1 MLQQS
6 NFALGSNSHVLVSKP
21 RWLNATVFPA
31 PRPSKTFACAAFDL
45 RCAADQT
52 ELATTPDSHAS
63 LASEEVAPVCNQDV
77 SDEDISAYAK
87 SQHAEV
93 FATSAKTGAGV
104 RRLFA
109 AIAED
114 LATTVQ
120 EAHVQHAH
128 THRHTVR
135 PALPTFMN
143 SRPGTSPSS
152 PLDGSHNSTYTR
164 TQRKYFQ
171 YCCF

>member
-1 MLQQS
+1 MI
-6 NFALGSNSHVLVSKP
+6 ASKP
-21 RWLNATVFPA
+21 QQPNATVSTA
-31 PRPSKTFACAAFDL
+31 PRSSRTIACTTDL

-52 ELATTPDSHAS
+52 ELARTPDSHAS
-63 LASEEVAPVCNQDV
+63 LASEEVAPACNQDV

-128 THRHTVR
+128 THRHNVR

-143 SRPGTSPSS
+143 SRPGTSPSN
-152 PLDGSHNSTYTR
+152 PLDSNHNSTYTR
-164 TQRKYFQ
+164 THRKYFQ
-171 YCCF
+171 NCCC